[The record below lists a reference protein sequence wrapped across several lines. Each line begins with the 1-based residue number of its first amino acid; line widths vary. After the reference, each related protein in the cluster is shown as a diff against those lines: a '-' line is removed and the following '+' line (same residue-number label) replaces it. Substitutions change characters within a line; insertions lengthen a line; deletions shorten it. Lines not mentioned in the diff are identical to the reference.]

1 MPKYESNAYIAQGG
15 KVFKPGEEIALT
27 EEQAKRLGAK
37 VTKKDEELSESEF
50 RALSAS
56 EQKDLVESLGG
67 DLEELTNQDKRAE
80 FFLSNQG

>member
-1 MPKYESNAYIAQGG
+1 MPKYESNAYIVQGG
-15 KVFKPGEEIALT
+15 KVFGPGKEITLT

-37 VTKKDEELSESEF
+37 VTKQDEKLSESEF
-50 RALSAS
+50 RALSAP